1 MTAQLSAPDTHLY
14 PTRSHP
20 GILSLLPTRPNPN
33 ETKLG
38 FSATPTPLR
47 QLHRTG
53 DQPETFAPL
62 PPSPSLLR
70 RSVPVPRH
78 RARSPRLRGPGPAP
92 LRSSPPRS
100 AEGSSNGTAGA
111 PGGPGPV
118 TPHSAIVGG
127 LGEEQGGGGA
137 SRIRPLRGRR
147 TAKPRTTRPRGSGRG
162 QAGRRPL
169 RLHTKARGGHGQGT
183 RRQPRGPPGRGEAPT
198 AAGGARASRPPA
210 GLGRAAP
217 PTPSSPGQAAAP
229 PAPWPGPGP
238 AVTCGAGRCGPGSGV
253 RGPAAAAPGSGAGCV
268 DGGGWARAIGSPLRA
283 AEGQAGGA
291 AQPAAGRQAAR
302 GRRDRGG
309 QSPDPGWAPA
319 PAAAA
324 AP

>member
-147 TAKPRTTRPRGSGRG
+147 NSQTPHD
-162 QAGRRPL
+162 QA
-169 RLHTKARGGHGQGT
+169 
-183 RRQPRGPPGRGEAPT
+183 
-198 AAGGARASRPPA
+198 A
-210 GLGRAAP
+210 GLGAGAGR
-217 PTPSSPGQAAAP
+217 AP
-229 PAPWPGPGP
+229 PAPAPHEGTGRPR
-238 AVTCGAGRCGPGSGV
+238 AGD
-253 RGPAAAAPGSGAGCV
+253 AAAAPKAARPGRGAHSG
-268 DGGGWARAIGSPLRA
+268 
-283 AEGQAGGA
+283 
-291 AQPAAGRQAAR
+291 GRGPGLPAAR
-302 GRRDRGG
+302 GPGPRRSPNPIIPGPGRGSSSAMARPRPGSYLRRG
-309 QSPDPGWAPA
+309 QMRSWFGRPGPGGGGSRFRRWLR
-319 PAAAA
+319 
-324 AP
+324 